1 MEIGITPLLLSG
13 GVNFSSEKY
22 DGALRSNK
30 FELSSLTETLQLMRQ
45 KNPMQIGADNTNNWS
60 IESSFSGNNTGEL
73 VTKNVIT
80 IGEELIEADIDWF
93 IPDSEKTPTLRY
105 EVRGGEINLAPILRN
120 SVSNIKSTNTSNLSA
135 SVFKN
140 FNSVGK
146 VSL

>member
-1 MEIGITPLLLSG
+1 
-13 GVNFSSEKY
+13 
-22 DGALRSNK
+22 
-30 FELSSLTETLQLMRQ
+30 
-45 KNPMQIGADNTNNWS
+45 MQIGADNTNNWS
-60 IESSFSGNNTGEL
+60 IESSFSGNNTGGL

-80 IGEELIEADIDWF
+80 IGEELIEADIDWL

-105 EVRGGEINLAPILRN
+105 EVRGGEINLEPILRN

-146 VSL
+146 VSLESITAQNFESENLNFSANLERGVFYL